1 MKRSLQSLD
10 PAALDG
16 RRALVRVDFN
26 CPVQQGVVTDA
37 SRIKASLPTIRYL
50 REHGARVVLLSH
62 FGRPKKGP
70 DPEFSLQPCRR
81 ALEQLLGSPVEFIT
95 DPAAPDAVAASRRL
109 PRGGVALVE
118 NTRFHPGE
126 EKNDPALAQTFARL
140 GDLYINDAFG
150 SAHRAHAS
158 TEAVAK
164 VLKPAVSG
172 FLLERELRYL
182 GQALEDPKRP
192 FIAVLG
198 GAKVSGKID
207 LIESLLPRVDQVL
220 VGGAMAGTF
229 FRAMGLETG
238 TSFVEADRIDLA
250 RGVMAAAGAKL
261 VLPVGATI
269 AQKLD
274 PKAERRVVPR
284 DQIPAG
290 WAMYDIDPA
299 TEKDFAGR
307 IAGAGTVFWNG
318 PMGVFETPPF
328 DHGTLAVA
336 RALAEATA
344 RGAITVVGGG
354 DSAAAIAAAG
364 LENQVTHVSTGGG
377 ASLEFLEGR
386 VLPGVA
392 ALDDA

>member
-37 SRIKASLPTIRYL
+37 SRIKASLPTIKYL

-118 NTRFHPGE
+118 NTRFDPGE

-269 AQKLD
+269 AQKT
-274 PKAERRVVPR
+274 VT
-284 DQIPAG
+284 
-290 WAMYDIDPA
+290 YDLHRQM
-299 TEKDFAGR
+299 E
-307 IAGAGTVFWNG
+307 GAVKVKTSEF
-318 PMGVFETPPF
+318 
-328 DHGTLAVA
+328 
-336 RALAEATA
+336 
-344 RGAITVVGGG
+344 
-354 DSAAAIAAAG
+354 AAAMIRNMRA
-364 LENQVTHVSTGGG
+364 
-377 ASLEFLEGR
+377 
-386 VLPGVA
+386 
-392 ALDDA
+392 